1 MVMAGNSVTRYDQV
15 RNAKKVCKMKPD
27 AKFHNPDPDYL
38 RSLVDQAGVSR
49 REASRLL
56 GLSWPGFRNYLR
68 DRSDP
73 LYRTADYRVQF
84 ALECLASSASNQK
97 E

>member
-1 MVMAGNSVTRYDQV
+1 MAGNTVTRYDQV
-15 RNAKKVCKMKPD
+15 RNAKTACKMKPD
-27 AKFHNPDPDYL
+27 AQFHNPDPVYL

-49 REASRLL
+49 REAARLL

-68 DRSDP
+68 DRSEP
-73 LYRTADYRVQF
+73 LYRCADYRVQF
-84 ALECLASSASNQK
+84 ALECLAADASNPK